1 MMFIRDEDIKLAFLR
16 MIRKLQTAQT
26 QVLKPFIS
34 DLKGTNNRGRLHQ
47 ILDLEEQIEQNA
59 EQIMV
64 LTNLMASGY
73 IAPEIFHAEKNRLT
87 LEADRLAKEKEVLSK
102 SISGDLTHLY
112 EAQKL
117 MRFVSKKTEIKAFE
131 DTLFLEYVDTITAR
145 SRDEITF
152 NLKCG
157 LNLTERLVRA

>member
-1 MMFIRDEDIKLAFLR
+1 
-16 MIRKLQTAQT
+16 
-26 QVLKPFIS
+26 
-34 DLKGTNNRGRLHQ
+34 
-47 ILDLEEQIEQNA
+47 
-59 EQIMV
+59 
-64 LTNLMASGY
+64 MASGY
-73 IAPEIFHAEKNRLT
+73 IEPEIFHAEKNRLT

-102 SISGDLTHLY
+102 SINGDLTHLD

-117 MRFVSKKTEIKAFE
+117 MRFISKKTEIKAFE